1 MLTGDGR
8 ILIIAIQV
16 KVKQQDNDFEDVEEE
31 DDVFLSDEEQG
42 ELRVEKIAMIF
53 ERLTRIMT
61 L

>member
-42 ELRVEKIAMIF
+42 ELVE
-53 ERLTRIMT
+53 TRPRSAKEPVIGKGNY
-61 L
+61 